1 MLISLLLVYGWVT
14 VDPKVQCILKVAMS
28 QLMGLQHAPASL
40 DDLKRVLAGLPP
52 DFKESLVFA
61 KDHPESTLLSK
72 HGLRFPSKY
81 IREMTEMT
89 RTGV

>member
-1 MLISLLLVYGWVT
+1 MYGWVT

-52 DFKESLVFA
+52 DFKESLVFV
-61 KDHPESTLLSK
+61 L
-72 HGLRFPSKY
+72 G
-81 IREMTEMT
+81 
-89 RTGV
+89 